1 MPSLFERA
9 QQILVGGVNSPVR
22 MFAAV
27 GGTPPFIQRG
37 QGPFIWDASDKAY
50 VDYVCS
56 WGAIIL
62 GHADPTTVDAVTSAA
77 NHGLSFGMPTENEV
91 LLAEKIQQA
100 MPAMEKIR
108 LVSSGTEATMTAIRL
123 ARGYTQRDNIIK
135 FEGCYHGHADSLL
148 VAAGSGAL
156 TFGKPNSA
164 GVPEN
169 LAQHTLVLPY
179 NDAKALQKAFNEHG
193 RNIAAVIVE
202 PIAGNMNMIL
212 PQKNF
217 LDALHTETR
226 HAGALLIIDEVMTGF
241 RVALGGA
248 TAIYALEPDLL
259 TLGKV
264 IGGGMPLAALGGK
277 QAIMDNL
284 APLGPVY
291 QAGTLSGNPV
301 AVAAGLA
308 VLDQLTPHFYEN
320 LSRKSQR
327 LTEGLTEIAQQANVS
342 FCAASLGGMMGFY
355 FCKNQ
360 LSSFQDAKA
369 MDFGQ
374 FKCFFNAMLE
384 EGVHLPPSL
393 FEASFI
399 TGAHNDNVIME
410 TLEKARN
417 AFTAL
422 S

>member
-1 MPSLFERA
+1 MPSFFEHA

-22 MFAAV
+22 MFTAV
-27 GGTPPFIQRG
+27 GGTPPFITHG
-37 QGPFIWDASDKAY
+37 KGPCVWDREEKKY
-50 VDYVCS
+50 IDYVCS

-62 GHADPTTVDAVTSAA
+62 GHADQKTVDAVISAA
-77 NHGLSFGMPTENEV
+77 QKGLSFGMPTESEV

-123 ARGYTQRDNIIK
+123 ARGHTQRDNIIK
-135 FEGCYHGHADSLL
+135 FEGCYHGHADPLL

-156 TFGKPNSA
+156 TFGRPNSA
-164 GVPEN
+164 GVPESV
-169 LAQHTLVLPY
+169 ARHTLVLPY
-179 NDAKALQKAFNEHG
+179 NDAKALQKAFSEYG
-193 RNIAAVIVE
+193 STIAAVIVE

-212 PQKNF
+212 PKKAF
-217 LDALHTETR
+217 LDALHEETR
-226 HAGALLIIDEVMTGF
+226 RHHALLIVDEVMSGF

-248 TAIYALEPDLL
+248 TALYKLEPDLL

-277 QAIMDNL
+277 KAIMDNL

-308 VLDQLTPHFYEN
+308 VLEQLTPRFYEN
-320 LSRKSQR
+320 LASKSKC
-327 LTEGLTEIAQQANVS
+327 LTEGLTEMARQAGVP

-355 FCKNQ
+355 FSKTPPE
-360 LSSFQDAKA
+360 SFQEAKA
-369 MDFGQ
+369 MDLERFRR
-374 FKCFFNAMLE
+374 FFHAMLE
-384 EGVHLPPSL
+384 KGVHLPPSL

-399 TGAHNDNVIME
+399 TSAHDDHAIDE
-410 TLEKARN
+410 TMGMAES
-417 AFTAL
+417 AL
-422 S
+422 RLL

>member
-1 MPSLFERA
+1 MPSLFEHA

-22 MFAAV
+22 MFTAV
-27 GGTPPFIQRG
+27 GGAPPFITHG
-37 QGPFIWDASDKAY
+37 KGPYVWDREEKKY
-50 VDYVCS
+50 IDYVCS

-62 GHADPTTVDAVTSAA
+62 GHAEQKTVDAVTSAA
-77 NHGLSFGMPTENEV
+77 QKGLSFGMPTENEV

-123 ARGYTQRDNIIK
+123 ARGHTQRDNIIK

-156 TFGKPNSA
+156 TFGRPNSA
-164 GVPEN
+164 GVPES
-169 LAQHTLVLPY
+169 LARHTLVLPY
-179 NDAKALQKAFNEHG
+179 NDAKALQNAFVEYGNT
-193 RNIAAVIVE
+193 IAAVIVE
-202 PIAGNMNMIL
+202 PVAGNMNMIL
-212 PQKNF
+212 PKQDF
-217 LDALHTETR
+217 LDALHEETR
-226 HAGALLIIDEVMTGF
+226 RHGALLIIDEVMSGF

-248 TAIYALEPDLL
+248 TALYKLKPDLL

-277 QAIMDNL
+277 KAIMDNL

-308 VLDQLTPHFYEN
+308 VLEQLTPRFYED
-320 LSRKSQR
+320 LAKKSER
-327 LTEGLTEIAQQANVS
+327 LTEGLTAMARQAGVP

-355 FCKNQ
+355 FSKTPPE
-360 LSSFQDAKA
+360 SFQEAKA
-369 MDFGQ
+369 MDLER
-374 FKCFFNAMLE
+374 FKRFFHAMLAQ
-384 EGVHLPPSL
+384 GVHLPPSL

-399 TGAHNDNVIME
+399 TSAHNDHAIGE
-410 TLEKARN
+410 TMDMA
-417 AFTAL
+417 ASAL
-422 S
+422 RLL